1 MCEAANGRWV
11 GGLASSEGRAIV
23 IFTLPWLVVVVVIA
37 VFIAVFIAVV
47 VIVVVIVAV
56 IVAVVIVAGVI
67 GTAYR
72 RRSVAI
78 VVTAYRRWRLRAVG
92 RNRRLTDR
100 KMPCAPAR
108 LESTQ

>member
-37 VFIAVFIAVV
+37 VFIAVFIA
-47 VIVVVIVAV
+47 VVVIVAV